1 MGRNQESVL
10 RQNFG
15 LLLPRRLGLS
25 CICDHLHSKICC
37 GQCHCAL
44 WKDSKGKGIIVQL
57 RPTHKQ
63 VTVASL
69 ADNARLLCPDC
80 IEERF

>member
-10 RQNFG
+10 RQI
-15 LLLPRRLGLS
+15 PRCLGLS
-25 CICDHLHSKICC
+25 CIFDYFHLDMLC
-37 GQCHCAL
+37 QCHCIL
-44 WKDSKGKGIIVQL
+44 WKKPKENGIIVQI

-80 IEERF
+80 IMERF